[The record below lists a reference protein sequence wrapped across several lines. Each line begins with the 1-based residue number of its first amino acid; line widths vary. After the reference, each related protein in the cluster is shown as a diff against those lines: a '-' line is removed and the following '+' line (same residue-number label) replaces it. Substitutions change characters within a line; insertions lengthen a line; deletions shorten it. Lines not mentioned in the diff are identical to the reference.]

1 MENNKGITLIA
12 LAITIIVLLIIASV
26 GTYSG
31 VEALRDAK
39 EEAQISELN
48 MVKQPVV
55 ENYTKY
61 LTTKNNMYIRGT
73 KLNYSD
79 VQAII
84 SEINN
89 SANETVSLKVN
100 DYDTSGSSDI
110 TEYYYRL
117 SESELKEMGVTQA
130 QDSYIVNYKTGEV
143 INETLK
149 ATRTGVPLYT
159 YSIDATT

>member
-1 MENNKGITLIA
+1 MQT
-12 LAITIIVLLIIASV
+12 
-26 GTYSG
+26 
-31 VEALRDAK
+31 
-39 EEAQISELN
+39 
-48 MVKQPVV
+48 
-55 ENYTKY
+55 
-61 LTTKNNMYIRGT
+61 
-73 KLNYSD
+73 
-79 VQAII
+79 II

-89 SANETVSLKVN
+89 HANETVSLKVN

-110 TEYYYRL
+110 TGYYYRL
-117 SESELKEMGVTQA
+117 SDSDLKEMGVTQA

>member
-1 MENNKGITLIA
+1 MKNNKGITLIA
-12 LAITIIVLLIIASV
+12 LAVTIIVLIIIASV

-31 VEALRDAK
+31 IEALRDAK

-48 MVKQPVV
+48 MLKQPVV

-61 LTTKNNMYIRGT
+61 LMTKNDMYIRGT
-73 KLNYSD
+73 KVNYLD
-79 VQAII
+79 VQTII

-89 SANETVSLKVN
+89 NANETVSLKVN
-100 DYDTSGSSDI
+100 DYDISGSTDI

-117 SESELKEMGVTQA
+117 SESDLKEMGVTQA
-130 QDSYIVNYKTGEV
+130 QDSYIINYKTGEV

-159 YSIDATT
+159 YSVNATT